1 MSECDGRI
9 IKHASMEYVKN
20 DKNEPVCLECGDRI
34 IYGRSDKKF
43 CCEEC
48 KSRHYNNLAKGSR
61 AYRRK
66 VMNRLSRNYQI
77 LEHLLKTGDKSAELA
92 DLIAIGF
99 SPDSVTGFHKSRFR
113 SDEFWCFD
121 IKYRMS
127 DSRIH
132 SISKIQNVS
141 LTLSLDL

>member
-1 MSECDGRI
+1 
-9 IKHASMEYVKN
+9 
-20 DKNEPVCLECGDRI
+20 
-34 IYGRSDKKF
+34 
-43 CCEEC
+43 
-48 KSRHYNNLAKGSR
+48 
-61 AYRRK
+61 
-66 VMNRLSRNYQI
+66 MNRLSRNYQI
-77 LEHLLKTGDKSAELA
+77 LEHLLKTGEKSAELA